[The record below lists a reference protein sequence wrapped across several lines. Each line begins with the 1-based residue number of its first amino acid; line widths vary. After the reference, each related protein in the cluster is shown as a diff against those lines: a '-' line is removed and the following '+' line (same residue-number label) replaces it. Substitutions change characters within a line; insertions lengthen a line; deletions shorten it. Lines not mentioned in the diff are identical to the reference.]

1 MTRFIFFLLLI
12 MANSV
17 SYAGNIAVTLL
28 DNQQKPLA
36 NAVVYLLPKTAS
48 VEPVEKMAIMDQV
61 DTQFYPHI
69 LAVQRN
75 TQVSFPNSDS
85 IQHHVYSFSSAKV
98 FELEL
103 YKGLRAD
110 PLLFDNLGVVE
121 MGCNVHDWMLGYIY
135 VVDTPYFKKSGIA
148 GEVIINVPDGEY
160 TLKAWHP
167 RISDSPESFQ
177 MMLSVQGDTQIK
189 MSVPSALLP
198 DVNAFEDSADEFGEY
213 E

>member
-1 MTRFIFFLLLI
+1 MTRFILFLLLI

-17 SYAGNIAVTLL
+17 SFAGNIAVTLL

-36 NAVVYLLPKTAS
+36 NAVVYLIPKTES
-48 VEPVEKMAIMDQV
+48 VEPVENMAIMDQV

-135 VVDTPYFKKSGIA
+135 VVDTPYFKKSDHA
-148 GEVIINVPDGEY
+148 GEVTISVPDGEY

-177 MMLSVQGDTQIK
+177 MMLSIQGDTHVS

-198 DVNAFEDSADEFGEY
+198 DVNAFEDAADEFGEY

>member
-48 VEPVEKMAIMDQV
+48 EEPVEKMAIMDQV

-98 FELEL
+98 FELAL

-177 MMLSVQGDTQIK
+177 MMLSVRGDIQVK

>member
-48 VEPVEKMAIMDQV
+48 VEPVENMAIMDQV

-177 MMLSVQGDTQIK
+177 MMLSVQGETQVK

>member
-1 MTRFIFFLLLI
+1 

-48 VEPVEKMAIMDQV
+48 EEPVEKMAIMDQV

-177 MMLSVQGDTQIK
+177 MMLSVRGDIQVK

>member
-28 DNQQKPLA
+28 DNQQKPLV

-48 VEPVEKMAIMDQV
+48 VEPVENMAIMDQV

-135 VVDTPYFKKSGIA
+135 VVDTPYFKKSDSA
-148 GEVIINVPDGEY
+148 GEVTINVPDGEY
-160 TLKAWHP
+160 TLNAWHP

-177 MMLSVQGDTQIK
+177 MMLSVKGDTQIK

>member
-1 MTRFIFFLLLI
+1 MTRFILFLLLI

-17 SYAGNIAVTLL
+17 SFAGNIAVTLL

-48 VEPVEKMAIMDQV
+48 VEPVENMAIMDQV

-135 VVDTPYFKKSGIA
+135 VVDTPYFKKSDLA
-148 GEVIINVPDGEY
+148 GEVIINVPVGEY

-177 MMLSVQGDTQIK
+177 MMLSVQGETQVK

>member
-1 MTRFIFFLLLI
+1 MTRFILFLLLI

-17 SYAGNIAVTLL
+17 SFAGNIAVTLL

-36 NAVVYLLPKTAS
+36 NAVVYLIPKTES
-48 VEPVEKMAIMDQV
+48 VEPIENMAIMDQV

-135 VVDTPYFKKSGIA
+135 VVDTPYFKKSDYA
-148 GEVIINVPDGEY
+148 GEVTISVPDGEY

-177 MMLSVQGDTQIK
+177 MMLSIQGDTHVS

-198 DVNAFEDSADEFGEY
+198 DVNAFEDAADEFGEY

>member
-177 MMLSVQGDTQIK
+177 MMLSVRGDIQVK

>member
-48 VEPVEKMAIMDQV
+48 EEPVEKMAIMDQV

-177 MMLSVQGDTQIK
+177 MMLSVRGDIQVK